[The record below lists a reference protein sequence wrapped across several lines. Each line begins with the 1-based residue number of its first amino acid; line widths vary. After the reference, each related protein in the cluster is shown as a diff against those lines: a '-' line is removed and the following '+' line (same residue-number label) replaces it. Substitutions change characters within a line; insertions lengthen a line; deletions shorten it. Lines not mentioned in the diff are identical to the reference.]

1 MRYGVVSD
9 IHGNL
14 LALDAVLRAF
24 AQIGTQEILCAGD
37 IVGYGAQPNECVERL
52 AGMGAVAVAGNHDL
66 FAVDRLQARAPRL
79 VSAST
84 EWTRRVL
91 SRDSVAYLEGLPL
104 QASVPGITLAHGS
117 LDHPLEYVGREDTA
131 GAQLSLLSAAQPQA
145 SVLILGH
152 THRAMAYAG
161 GRMIAQPRRC
171 GVLDLPP
178 GPALLNPGSVGQSRQ
193 VECPPR
199 ARALVLDWPPGSAPF
214 SSPYVTTPAPP
225 VAFSGIT
232 ASPHPG
238 STWFRAGWPAWC
250 ASAPRS
256 WASRQLSHQTG
267 PGHRPPTRADRDLGF
282 SRSPISVSSGPMICP
297 SGERRRMTGP
307 GVAVI
312 RRGEARRPG
321 YRLRHPRT
329 RVPPAVSP
337 RVATSGKPR

>member
-199 ARALVLDWPPGSAPF
+199 ARALVLDWPPGRALFLAIRYDTGAARRILRDYGLP
-214 SSPYVTTPAPP
+214 T
-225 VAFSGIT
+225 SGIHLVPGRLAGLVRECT
-232 ASPHPG
+232 AVLG
-238 STWFRAGWPAWC
+238 
-250 ASAPRS
+250 
-256 WASRQLSHQTG
+256 QQT
-267 PGHRPPTRADRDLGF
+267 A
-282 SRSPISVSSGPMICP
+282 VP
-297 SGERRRMTGP
+297 SNR
-307 GVAVI
+307 
-312 RRGEARRPG
+312 
-321 YRLRHPRT
+321 PRT
-329 RVPPAVSP
+329 QASHE
-337 RVATSGKPR
+337 G